1 MKSLHHYLAAAAL
14 GIAGLLAHQPTMAA
28 EPVGITAIDVRSGV
42 VTAVNGARSRTVQ
55 FKVANTALL
64 KSLMVG
70 QVVNADLG
78 TKKVSINYSEPCCSI
93 VNTQSGPDGSQTG
106 AVGSASSNAPGNSL
120 GGGLPPVKVSSGK
133 DFPNCSTCAAACKV
147 CAEWGQECRC
157 SLIATGSSPGTED
170 DTWSC
175 HCTGAAPR
183 SPRN

>member
-1 MKSLHHYLAAAAL
+1 MRSLHRFIAAIAL
-14 GIAGLLAHQPTMAA
+14 GFAGLLACHPAMAA
-28 EPVGITAIDVRSGV
+28 EPVGITAIDARSGV
-42 VTAVNGARSRTVQ
+42 VTAVNGARSQTVQ
-55 FKVANTALL
+55 FKVTNASLL
-64 KSLMVG
+64 KSLSVG
-70 QVVNADLG
+70 QVVSADLG
-78 TKKVSINYSEPCCSI
+78 AKNVAIHGGAVCCAI
-93 VNTQSGPDGSQTG
+93 VNVQTGANGSQTG
-106 AVGSASSNAPGNSL
+106 VVGSASSNAPGNSL

-157 SLIATGSSPGTED
+157 SVIATGSSPGSED